1 MGCLLPLLTIPAGI
15 SVLAIGLFLVSAI
28 PDPNSPGTAS
38 IAARLKP
45 GMTYDEVVAIVGDP
59 APPSFDGDDQARF
72 CRHGSDTCSWAP
84 CALCDNRLF
93 LTFERGVLVATRS
106 EGL

>member
-1 MGCLLPLLTIPAGI
+1 MPLLAIPAGL
-15 SVLAIGLFLVSAI
+15 SALAIGLFLISAI
-28 PDPNSPGTAS
+28 PDPNSPVNAAN
-38 IAARLKP
+38 AARLNP

-84 CALCDNRLF
+84 CPLCDNRLF
-93 LTFERGVLVATRS
+93 LTVRAHVVDTGHS